1 MVATTQIQGQI
12 TVWLILGGDGQ
23 LGRCLQQALLT
34 TDITFVAVGRNELDI
49 THEDEVSNFVQKISP
64 SVIVNAAAWTAVD
77 AAEDNEEAAYAVNA
91 LGAAH
96 VAYAAH
102 LAKSQLVHVSTDY
115 VFSGTAQSPIS
126 EDSPCAPVSAYGRTK
141 LAGEEA
147 VRTHYADGSLIVRTA
162 WLYSSFGTNF
172 ALTMARRALTHQP
185 VRVVNDQFGQPTFAH
200 DLAEYIA
207 QLVHHKAPSGTYH
220 GTNAGQ
226 ATWYDFA
233 REIYNL
239 LECDLNLVTPV
250 LGTEYPTRAIRPSY
264 SVLSHG
270 RTTAAGLN
278 EIRDWRIALADAM
291 PAIAQKLK
299 VEENL

>member
-1 MVATTQIQGQI
+1 M
-12 TVWLILGGDGQ
+12 WLILGGEGQ
-23 LGRCLQQALLT
+23 LGRCLQHTLLARE
-34 TDITFVAVGRNELDI
+34 INFVAVGRNEVDI
-49 THEDEVSNFVQKISP
+49 THENEVSNFVQKVSP

-115 VFSGTAQSPIS
+115 VFSGTDQSPIS
-126 EDSPCAPVSAYGRTK
+126 EENPCAPVSAYGRTK
-141 LAGEEA
+141 LAGEKA

-162 WLYSSFGTNF
+162 WLYSSLGANF

-200 DLAEYIA
+200 DLAEHIA

-220 GTNAGQ
+220 GTNAGH
-226 ATWYDFA
+226 ATWYEFA
-233 REIYNL
+233 REIYDL
-239 LECDLNLVTPV
+239 LKCDLDLVTPV
-250 LGTEYPTRAIRPSY
+250 PGTEYPTRATRPSY
-264 SVLSHG
+264 SVLGHE
-270 RTTAAGLN
+270 RTHAAGLN
-278 EIRDWRIALADAM
+278 EMRDWKIALADAM

-299 VEENL
+299 MEENL